1 MESCEKTSEGIG
13 CFLGHRFL
21 LKVFLY
27 ESSSARTATGMK
39 NWKLQLAAVAVVLSG
54 SARGQASSPA
64 QAIALE
70 QQGKLAEAAQVWR
83 AVTERNPKDAAAF
96 ASLGV
101 VLSKEQKYPEAA
113 SAYKKAIALNSKLPG
128 VQLNLGLAEFK
139 QGHFEAA
146 IPPLTAASNV
156 EPKNMQARTLLGLS
170 CYGAKRYAEAIEHLK
185 IAARSDPGNTELH
198 QVLAQSCLS
207 AKQYSCA
214 LDEFR
219 KILEQNPDSSAAHV
233 LTGEALDGLGKT
245 PDAIAEFQAAAKVA
259 PREATIHFGL
269 GYLYWKSHQY
279 DEAKREFE
287 NELSVDSSHAQ
298 ALAYLGD
305 IEMKRNNPEAALSLL
320 TKATKLKDDIRIA
333 YLDTGTILAQQKRYD
348 EAVAAFQQAVKL
360 DPAQPDAHYRLAH
373 VYHAM
378 GKAEESQN
386 EFAKVRELHEKAD
399 EPLASKMA
407 ATPPPLP
414 Q

>member
-1 MESCEKTSEGIG
+1 
-13 CFLGHRFL
+13 
-21 LKVFLY
+21 
-27 ESSSARTATGMK
+27 MK
-39 NWKLQLAAVAVVLSG
+39 NWKLPLAVFALG
-54 SARGQASSPA
+54 LPGFARAQASSPA

-83 AVTERNPKDAAAF
+83 AVTQRNPKDAAAF

-101 VLSKEQKYPEAA
+101 VLSKEQKYDEAV
-113 SAYKKAIALNSKLPG
+113 SAYKRALTLNSKLPG

-139 QGHFEAA
+139 QGRLDAA
-146 IPPLTAASNV
+146 IPPLMAASKV
-156 EPKNMQARTLLGLS
+156 EPKNMQAQTLLGLS
-170 CYGAKRYAEAIEHLK
+170 CYGTKRFAEAVEHLK
-185 IAARSDPGNTELH
+185 IAAKSDPGNMELH
-198 QVLAQSCLS
+198 QVLAQSCLW

-219 KILEQNPDSSAAHV
+219 QILEQNPDSAAAHV
-233 LTGEALDGLGKT
+233 LTGEALDGLDKT

-259 PREATIHFGL
+259 PREPNIHFGL

-287 NELSVDSSHAQ
+287 NELFIDSSHAQ

-320 TKATKLKDDIRIA
+320 GKATKLKDDIRIA
-333 YLDTGTILAQQKRYD
+333 YLDMGTVFAQQKRYD
-348 EAVAAFQQAVKL
+348 EAVAALQRAVKL

-373 VYHAM
+373 VYQDM
-378 GKAEESQN
+378 GKAAESQR
-386 EFAKVRELHEKAD
+386 EFVQVRELHEKAE
-399 EPLASKMA
+399 EPFASKMSV
-407 ATPPPLP
+407 TPPPLP

>member
-1 MESCEKTSEGIG
+1 
-13 CFLGHRFL
+13 
-21 LKVFLY
+21 
-27 ESSSARTATGMK
+27 MK
-39 NWKLQLAAVAVVLSG
+39 NWKLQLAAVALVLSG
-54 SARGQASSPA
+54 FARAQASTPA

-70 QQGKLAEAAQVWR
+70 QQGKLAEAARVWR
-83 AVTERNPKDAAAF
+83 AVTQRNPKDAAAF

-101 VLSKEQKYPEAA
+101 VLSKEQKYDEAS

-139 QGHFEAA
+139 QGRLDAA
-146 IPPLTAASNV
+146 IPPLMAASKV
-156 EPKNMQARTLLGLS
+156 DPQNMQAQTLLGLS
-170 CYGAKRYAEAIEHLK
+170 CYGVKRFAEAVEHLK
-185 IAARSDPGNTELH
+185 IAAKSDPGNTELH
-198 QVLAQSCLS
+198 QVLAQSCLW
-207 AKQYSCA
+207 ARQYSCA
-214 LDEFR
+214 LDAFR
-219 KILEQNPDSSAAHV
+219 QILEQNPESPAAHV

-245 PDAIAEFQAAAKVA
+245 PDAIAEFQAAAKVS
-259 PREATIHFGL
+259 PREPNVHFGL

-287 NELSVDSSHAQ
+287 NELTVDSSHAQ

-305 IEMKRNNPEAALSLL
+305 IEMMRNNPEAALSLL
-320 TKATKLKDDIRIA
+320 GKATKLKDDIRIA
-333 YLDTGTILAQQKRYD
+333 YLDMGTIFARQKRYD
-348 EAVAAFQQAVKL
+348 ESVAALQRAVKL

-373 VYHAM
+373 VYQDM
-378 GKAEESQN
+378 GKAVESQR

-399 EPLASKMA
+399 ESLATKMS

>member
-1 MESCEKTSEGIG
+1 
-13 CFLGHRFL
+13 
-21 LKVFLY
+21 
-27 ESSSARTATGMK
+27 
-39 NWKLQLAAVAVVLSG
+39 
-54 SARGQASSPA
+54 
-64 QAIALE
+64 
-70 QQGKLAEAAQVWR
+70 
-83 AVTERNPKDAAAF
+83 
-96 ASLGV
+96 
-101 VLSKEQKYPEAA
+101 
-113 SAYKKAIALNSKLPG
+113 
-128 VQLNLGLAEFK
+128 
-139 QGHFEAA
+139 
-146 IPPLTAASNV
+146 
-156 EPKNMQARTLLGLS
+156 MQARTLLGLS
-170 CYGAKRYAEAIEHLK
+170 CYGARRFAEAVEHLK
-185 IAARSDPGNTELH
+185 FAAKSDPGNTELH
-198 QVLAQSCLS
+198 QVLAQSCLW

-219 KILEQNPDSSAAHV
+219 EILEQNPDSSAAHV

-305 IEMKRNNPEAALSLL
+305 IEMKRNNPEAAVSLL
-320 TKATKLKDDIRIA
+320 CKATKLKDDIRIA
-333 YLDTGTILAQQKRYD
+333 YVDMGTIRAQQKRYD